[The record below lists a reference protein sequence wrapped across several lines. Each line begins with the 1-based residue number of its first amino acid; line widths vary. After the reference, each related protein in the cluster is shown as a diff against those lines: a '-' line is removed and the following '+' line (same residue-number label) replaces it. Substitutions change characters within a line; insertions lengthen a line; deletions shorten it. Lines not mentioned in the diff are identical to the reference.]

1 MTEWSFV
8 VLNTLEMSGCQEDVK
23 QLDVSATFNPT
34 ETSSG
39 SQCWILVQQALLNDG
54 SYDLFFYRNWRVYSQ
69 GFGDASGNFW
79 IGNEQLHQMTQLL
92 NNGLYFD
99 MY

>member
-1 MTEWSFV
+1 
-8 VLNTLEMSGCQEDVK
+8 MSGCHEDVK
-23 QLDVSATFNPT
+23 QLDISATSNVT
-34 ETSSG
+34 QTSPG
-39 SQCWILVQQALLNDG
+39 STCWILVQQNDR
-54 SYDLFFYRNWRVYSQ
+54 SDDFFFARNWEDYSQ

-99 MY
+99 VY